1 MLDTDGHVLD
11 SYQGPHF
18 NTRTGFGGV
27 TIVGSSLYIV
37 GAPAPGADGDRIHV
51 LSTVCGDGHLGP
63 AEQCDD
69 GNTLAGD
76 CCSSTCQYEGSGS
89 PCDDATVC
97 NGNETCNGA
106 GACLPGTPLNCD
118 DGNACTA
125 DSCDQ
130 VGGCVNDDTPAT
142 GCLTANGNSL
152 LLKHDATDD
161 TRDKLIWK
169 WVNGDA
175 FDQAALADPTTI
187 TSYALCVYAG
197 PTNALIASAVVPPG
211 PSWGAT
217 GTKGYKFKG
226 SSPNG
231 ISLVLLKG
239 GDPGKSKAL
248 AKGKGTALPDPMLPV
263 TYPVTAQLRKVGS
276 PLCLE
281 SAFYPVTVRKNS
293 DRMFKAKY

>member
-1 MLDTDGHVLD
+1 M
-11 SYQGPHF
+11 
-18 NTRTGFGGV
+18 R
-27 TIVGSSLYIV
+27 
-37 GAPAPGADGDRIHV
+37 
-51 LSTVCGDGHLGP
+51 C
-63 AEQCDD
+63 
-69 GNTLAGD
+69 
-76 CCSSTCQYEGSGS
+76 
-89 PCDDATVC
+89 
-97 NGNETCNGA
+97 
-106 GACLPGTPLNCD
+106 
-118 DGNACTA
+118 
-125 DSCDQ
+125 
-130 VGGCVNDDTPAT
+130 NDDTPAT

-239 GDPGKSKAL
+239 GDPGVEGARQGQGDGAARPDAACHL
-248 AKGKGTALPDPMLPV
+248 PGDGAAQEGRIAALP
-263 TYPVTAQLRKVGS
+263 
-276 PLCLE
+276 
-281 SAFYPVTVRKNS
+281 
-293 DRMFKAKY
+293 